1 VPKLKWSLSFAGKI
15 DRFASRLRQIKR
27 VAPEVEAACSRY
39 YAAPSFAPA
48 AVSEVGRA
56 VTFRDSGG
64 SYVLEEV
71 PAFASTV
78 PTTGIDINDDGA
90 ILASYTDTS
99 GNVSTYLLTPVP

>member
-1 VPKLKWSLSFAGKI
+1 MQPREGQPCPDSAYAKRAVC
-15 DRFASRLRQIKR
+15 RLREPVGTAQTSAR
-27 VAPEVEAACSRY
+27 
-39 YAAPSFAPA
+39 
-48 AVSEVGRA
+48 VGRA

-78 PTTGIDINDDGA
+78 PTTGIDNNDDGT